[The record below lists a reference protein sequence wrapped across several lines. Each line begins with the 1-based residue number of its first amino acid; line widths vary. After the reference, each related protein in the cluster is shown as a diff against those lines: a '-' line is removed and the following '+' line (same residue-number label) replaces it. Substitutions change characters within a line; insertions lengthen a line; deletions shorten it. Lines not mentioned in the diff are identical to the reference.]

1 MRQGITLLFLLVAGT
16 CAATQLS
23 PSNERAFESYVANV
37 EARLASQH
45 ARPETYLAGFPA
57 DADERNAWE
66 RRLVSGEIQVAA
78 INGGTWQ
85 VNGALMHHW
94 RGAAFVRNATPKDM
108 IALLR
113 DFNHSSGHYA
123 PEVVSTRVLT
133 DNGQTA
139 TIAVRLKEQRILTIV
154 LDAEFAVETRLFGND
169 RGYSSSRSTHV
180 WQVDNPGTPEER
192 RRPRGEDD
200 GFLWH
205 LNSYWSFTR
214 ASLNDASREGLL
226 IECEAVSLTRDVP
239 VGLGWLI
246 TPIITDFPRETL
258 GFTLRSTRKA
268 LIENVAKENKR

>member
-1 MRQGITLLFLLVAGT
+1 M
-16 CAATQLS
+16 
-23 PSNERAFESYVANV
+23 
-37 EARLASQH
+37 
-45 ARPETYLAGFPA
+45 
-57 DADERNAWE
+57 
-66 RRLVSGEIQVAA
+66 SGEIQVAA

-85 VNGALMHHW
+85 VDGALIHHW
-94 RGAAFVRNATPKDM
+94 RGAAFVLDATPKDM

-139 TIAVRLKEQRILTIV
+139 TIAVRLKEQRILTVV
-154 LDAEFAVETRLFGND
+154 LDAEFTVETRLSGND
-169 RGYSSSRSTHV
+169 RGYSASRSTHV
-180 WQVDNPGTPEER
+180 WQIDNPGTGEER
-192 RRPRGEDD
+192 RRPQGEDD

-214 ASLNDASREGLL
+214 ASLSDASRQGLL

-246 TPIITDFPRETL
+246 TPLIADFPRETL
-258 GFTLRSTRKA
+258 EFTLRSTKKA
-268 LIENVAKENKR
+268 LIENVAQENKR